1 MINKPLAT
9 GTVVRIKKG
18 TALWSTNPNKRKFT
32 AGRTYTIAIHD
43 SYPGYGD
50 ASEIRFAE
58 VLWAGTGGYW
68 TYAKLDDVEV
78 VK

>member
-1 MINKPLAT
+1 MNNKPLAS

-18 TALWSTNPNKRKFT
+18 TALWSTNPSKHKFM
-32 AGRTYTIAIHD
+32 AGRTYVVTIHD
-43 SYPGYGD
+43 SYPAYGD
-50 ASEIRFAE
+50 NTEMRFAE

-78 VK
+78 VA